1 MKIKTIALYLP
12 LVILVIYFGYSQ
24 FENKSIKT
32 ISINE
37 LEQKLQDPKLS
48 NIIFVDVREPHEYEA
63 GHIKG
68 MKNIPLS
75 TLKSDYKGLSKDA
88 EIVLLCRSGKRS
100 LQAANIL
107 KDYGYGN
114 VVSVSGGIQEWQ
126 GEIIK

>member
-12 LVILVIYFGYSQ
+12 LVILVLYFGYTQ
-24 FENKSIKT
+24 FENNSIKT

-37 LEQKLQDPKLS
+37 LEQKLQDPKSS

-88 EIVLLCRSGKRS
+88 EIALLCRSGKRS

>member
-12 LVILVIYFGYSQ
+12 LVILVLYFGYSQ

-37 LEQKLQDPKLS
+37 LAQKLQVPKSS

-75 TLKSDYKGLSKDA
+75 TLKSDYKSLSKDA

>member
-1 MKIKTIALYLP
+1 
-12 LVILVIYFGYSQ
+12 
-24 FENKSIKT
+24 
-32 ISINE
+32 
-37 LEQKLQDPKLS
+37 
-48 NIIFVDVREPHEYEA
+48 
-63 GHIKG
+63 

-114 VVSVSGGIQEWQ
+114 VVSVSGGIQESQ
-126 GEIIK
+126 AEIIK

>member
-12 LVILVIYFGYSQ
+12 LVILVLYFGYNQ
-24 FENKSIKT
+24 YENKSIKT

-37 LEQKLQDPKLS
+37 LAQKLQDSKSS

-75 TLKSDYKGLSKDA
+75 TLKSDYKSLSKDA

-100 LQAANIL
+100 LKAANIL
-107 KDYGYGN
+107 KDFGYGN
-114 VVSVSGGIQEWQ
+114 VVSVSGGIQEWH